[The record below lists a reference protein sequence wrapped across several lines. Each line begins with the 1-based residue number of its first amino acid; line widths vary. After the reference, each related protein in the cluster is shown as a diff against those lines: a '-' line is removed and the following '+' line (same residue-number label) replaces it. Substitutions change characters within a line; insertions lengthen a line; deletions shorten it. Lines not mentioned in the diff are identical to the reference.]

1 MRKVA
6 IAVVSVVLLS
16 VVGTATAAAT
26 RLYYLNTGDT
36 AILNGSD
43 EQCQVVKVS
52 SGPAFRCFA
61 GGDYRGKYGVLFSN
75 QRVSVIQYTRFK
87 NFNKFP
93 YKVVFTRRQ
102 SSILPG

>member
-1 MRKVA
+1 MRRIA
-6 IAVVSVVLLS
+6 IAVASVVLLS

-52 SGPAFRCFA
+52 SRSAFRCFA

-87 NFNKFP
+87 NFNQFP

-102 SSILPG
+102 SPMLPG